1 MTDDFRVKTHCC
13 GCGACQS
20 ICPENCISMEFDRE
34 GFLYPVVDERKC
46 VKCNLCRTVC
56 PVQNPVREETFEQ
69 EAYFV
74 QNKNLDVLKGS
85 TSGGFFSAL
94 AEYVIAK
101 GGIVYGAAMNEKMQ
115 AKHIGISDTEQLGLF
130 RKSKYVQS
138 DTANTY
144 REVKCE
150 LDRRRVVCYSGT
162 PCQIEGLKKYLRK
175 DYENLITCDLVCRSV
190 PSPLILTKY
199 IEYIEARQKA
209 QVAYL
214 IFRDKSVYGYKYN
227 VITALDDQGR
237 KIYQCGVES
246 DPYLR
251 AFFTDISVRPS
262 CYKCSF
268 KKRYRVSDFTMWD
281 AFNVGRFSRE
291 LDNDMGATR
300 ILVHTLK
307 GRRIFDQI
315 QNNFRI
321 CQTTPENITDRVKE
335 MYESVGYNPK
345 REDFFRDAENMSGKE
360 LFQKYFPDTARVRME
375 RMSRQICYRLG
386 IYSLMKKISA
396 RVLRKY

>member
-1 MTDDFRVKTHCC
+1 MTDDFGVKAHCC

-20 ICPENCISMEFDRE
+20 IYPENCISMEFDRE
-34 GFLYPVVDERKC
+34 GFLYPVVDESKC
-46 VKCNLCRTVC
+46 VKCNLCRIVC
-56 PVQNPVREETFEQ
+56 PIQNPVREEPFGQ

-94 AEYVIAK
+94 AEYVMSK

-115 AKHIGISDTEQLGLF
+115 AKHIGISDAEQLGLF

-138 DTANTY
+138 DTACTY
-144 REVKCE
+144 REVKYE
-150 LDRRRVVCYSGT
+150 LDRGRVVCYSGT

-175 DYENLITCDLVCRSV
+175 DYEKLITCDLVCRSV
-190 PSPLILTKY
+190 PSPLILSKY
-199 IEYIEARQKA
+199 IEYIEERKKA

-227 VITALDDQGR
+227 VITALDDQRR

-251 AFFTDISVRPS
+251 AFFSDISVRPS
-262 CYKCSF
+262 CYECSF

-307 GRRIFDQI
+307 GRKIFEQI
-315 QNNFRI
+315 QNNFRVF
-321 CQTTPENITDRVKE
+321 QTTPENITDRVKE
-335 MYESVGYNPK
+335 MYESVGYNPG
-345 REDFFRDAENMSGKE
+345 REEFFRDAENMSGKE
-360 LFQKYFPDTARVRME
+360 LFQKYFPDTARVRAE

-386 IYSLMKKISA
+386 IYSLMKKIFA